1 MRVICQSLADTL
13 QLGQRLGQVLRGG
26 EVIVLV
32 GDIGAGKTTLVK
44 GIARGL
50 AITDDIQSPTFTISR
65 LYHGRDDIQLAH
77 YDFYRLNDAGIMRAE
92 LTEAMQDVRT
102 VTVIEWATVVDDV
115 LPNDVL
121 QITIHVQVDDTRRL
135 ELSAGGDSG
144 KRIVQEVAK

>member
-1 MRVICQSLADTL
+1 MGIVE
-13 QLGQRLGQVLRGG
+13 
-26 EVIVLV
+26 EV
-32 GDIGAGKTTLVK
+32 
-44 GIARGL
+44 
-50 AITDDIQSPTFTISR
+50 QSPTFTLSR
-65 LYHGRDDIQLAH
+65 VYDAPNGCRLAH